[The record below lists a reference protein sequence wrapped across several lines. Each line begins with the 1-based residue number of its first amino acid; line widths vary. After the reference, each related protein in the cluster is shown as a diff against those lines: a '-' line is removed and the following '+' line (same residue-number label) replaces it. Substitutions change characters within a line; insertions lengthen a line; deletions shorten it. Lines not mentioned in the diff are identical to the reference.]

1 MCKLGDIIIIKEFK
15 DEDGTLASKHSFV
28 VVDDELNF
36 IQGLNYDFVSNMMCS
51 FHDEEHKR
59 HKLSIES
66 NLGIDKNQIIGDKL
80 NDKDG
85 YIKADELYYF
95 KKEKIEYKVIAHV
108 KDEFLGILI
117 KLILKLY
124 DKSKIEKV
132 ITNL

>member
-1 MCKLGDIIIIKEFK
+1 MCKLGDIIVVKEFK
-15 DEDGTLASKHSFV
+15 DSNGVVVPKHSFV
-28 VVDDELNF
+28 VINDDTNF
-36 IQGLNYDFVSNMMCS
+36 IEGYSYDLVSNMMCS

>member
-1 MCKLGDIIIIKEFK
+1 MCKLGDIIVVKEFK
-15 DEDGTLASKHSFV
+15 DSNGIVVPKHSFV
-28 VVDDELNF
+28 VINDDANF
-36 IQGLNYDFVSNMMCS
+36 IEGYSYDLVSNMMCS

-59 HKLSIES
+59 RKLSIES

-95 KKEKIEYKVIAHV
+95 KKGKIEYKVIAHV
-108 KDEFLGILI
+108 KDEFLGILV

>member
-1 MCKLGDIIIIKEFK
+1 MCKLGDIIVVKEFK
-15 DEDGTLASKHSFV
+15 DSNGVVVPKHSFV
-28 VVDDELNF
+28 VINDDTNF
-36 IQGLNYDFVSNMMCS
+36 IEGYSYDLVSNMMCS

-85 YIKADELYYF
+85 YIKADELYFF